1 MLFSLIGA
9 FYYLRVVKM
18 MWFDEPIDTN
28 ALVVHGDMRVV
39 LAANGAMVLVLGILP
54 NSILAACATA
64 ITKTLAS

>member
-1 MLFSLIGA
+1 
-9 FYYLRVVKM
+9 M
-18 MWFDEPIDTN
+18 MWFDEPSDSN

-39 LAANGAMVLVLGILP
+39 LALNGVFVLALGAMP